1 MGQSY
6 DTGGA
11 LRRPPEAPAGGATAL
26 FVAGFGAV
34 GYATRRDLSALAR
47 VLWWALTALIAAR
60 GGPGL
65 RLDPGRPGR
74 PCAARV
80 GDLRWSGDLRLPA
93 AARTNEIDSARLL
106 AASISLDILNVFQFF
121 LSLRSESQLT
131 ARPPNGRHAG
141 PGYRKKNP

>member
-11 LRRPPEAPAGGATAL
+11 LRCPPEAPAGGATAL

-47 VLWWALTALIAAR
+47 VLWWALIALIAAR

-65 RLDPGRPGR
+65 RLDPGRLGR

-80 GDLRWSGDLRLPA
+80 GDLRWSGGLRLPA
-93 AARTNEIDSARLL
+93 AAGSLDL
-106 AASISLDILNVFQFF
+106 LDILNVFQFF
-121 LSLRSESQLT
+121 LTLF
-131 ARPPNGRHAG
+131 GR
-141 PGYRKKNP
+141 RRR